1 MEHKKISYTKR
12 FFSGGER
19 GALQEGAFAISK
31 DISDLLNKY
40 SCQDHALLLACL
52 RMSIPQIERI
62 IGEKGVA
69 VADELCKAIL
79 CVATTK
85 EVER

>member
-1 MEHKKISYTKR
+1 MEQKKISYTGR
-12 FFSGGER
+12 FLFGGKPN
-19 GALQEGAFAISK
+19 ALQEGAFAISK
-31 DISDLLNKY
+31 DISDILNKY
-40 SCQDHALLLACL
+40 SRNDQPLLLACL

-69 VADELCKAIL
+69 AADDLCKAIL

>member
-1 MEHKKISYTKR
+1 MEQKKISYTDR
-12 FFSGGER
+12 FFFGGEPN
-19 GALQEGAFAISK
+19 ALQEGAFAISN

-40 SCQDHALLLACL
+40 SCKDHALLLACL

-62 IGEKGVA
+62 VGKSGVA
-69 VADELCKAIL
+69 VADEICKAML

-85 EVER
+85 EVK